1 MVFNVEAQAL
11 TMYLDLVFFIK
22 CYKSATYDFKIGQ
35 TTALKFSSLCHLGL
49 RNMAM
54 HCIF

>member
-11 TMYLDLVFFIK
+11 TMYSDSVFFIK

-35 TTALKFSSLCHLGL
+35 TRALKFSSLSSGSKEQGH
-49 RNMAM
+49 A
-54 HCIF
+54 